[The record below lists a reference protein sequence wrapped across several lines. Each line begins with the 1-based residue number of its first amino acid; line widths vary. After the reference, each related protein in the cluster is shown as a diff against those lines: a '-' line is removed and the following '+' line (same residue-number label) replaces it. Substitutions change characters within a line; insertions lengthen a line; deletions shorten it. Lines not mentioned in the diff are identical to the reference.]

1 MLFPEEVN
9 NFSMPKVT
17 LIVETAPHP
26 TSKIQEL
33 QNLPFVSSSPLKTKG
48 CDQYMLAVAP
58 LIDFFKCLEDCC
70 HVTSRSENIS
80 TSVPRS

>member
-1 MLFPEEVN
+1 MLVPEEVN

-17 LIVETAPHP
+17 LLVETVPHP

-48 CDQYMLAVAP
+48 CDRYMLAVAP
-58 LIDFFKCLEDCC
+58 FIDFFKCLEDCC

-80 TSVPRS
+80 TCVPRS